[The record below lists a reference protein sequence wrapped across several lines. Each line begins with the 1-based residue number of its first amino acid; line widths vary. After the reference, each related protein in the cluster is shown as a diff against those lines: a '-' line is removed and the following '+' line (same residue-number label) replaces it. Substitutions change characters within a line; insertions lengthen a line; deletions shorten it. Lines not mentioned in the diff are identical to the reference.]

1 MIQRDGPVGRG
12 QDRGAVDRALAASL
26 GGADGA
32 FDANINVQPSKA
44 AGGRFTKDHF
54 DVDLETDTV
63 TCPNHVTVAIAWTK
77 RSGGSARFADA
88 CASWPLAG
96 QCTDSPQ
103 GAPQP
108 RRLRGPTRQGP
119 RPPTRSR
126 PGGRLPRHP
135 PESRTQTRPSHAL
148 PTRRPAS
155 PSAWPDQGRRR
166 LQPPRGRHQP
176 GPTGC
181 LGTALQPSR
190 NMGDHDLTHTPP
202 RTPSSHT
209 TLRRTHRA
217 PTSTA
222 FHGRH
227 HIGAHPELDDLNT
240 SRADHNSPSIH
251 TSHLDLDGRIRRFT
265 GGCRDKFLGPGR
277 RIDS

>member
-96 QCTDSPQ
+96 QCTDYEAQ
-103 GAPQP
+103 LAKA
-108 RRLRGPTRQGP
+108 RALRHDPVRAADYRATRPKVERKLGHLM
-119 RPPTRSR
+119 RCRH
-126 PGGRLPRHP
+126 GGRRA
-135 PESRTQTRPSHAL
+135 RVRGQTKVAADFNLLVAATNLARLAVLGLRQS
-148 PTRRPAS
+148 PA
-155 PSAWPDQGRRR
+155 
-166 LQPPRGRHQP
+166 
-176 GPTGC
+176 
-181 LGTALQPSR
+181 GTWAT
-190 NMGDHDLTHTPP
+190 LT
-202 RTPSSHT
+202 
-209 TLRRTHRA
+209 
-217 PTSTA
+217 
-222 FHGRH
+222 
-227 HIGAHPELDDLNT
+227 
-240 SRADHNSPSIH
+240 
-251 TSHLDLDGRIRRFT
+251 
-265 GGCRDKFLGPGR
+265 
-277 RIDS
+277 